1 MKNFDDDLRMLC
13 MRNLERIPQFQSRRR
28 LQSVVGETQFPLLRM
43 LPICTLLD
51 IGTFVGIQGIPN
63 PISHQNLFLGQVV
76 QQQIFVDLHLRANSR
91 TTIFARRGTLD

>member
-1 MKNFDDDLRMLC
+1 MQ
-13 MRNLERIPQFQSRRR
+13 NLEGIPQFQSRRR
-28 LQSVVGETQFPLLRM
+28 LQSVVGETQFPLRM